1 MGGTRSHKRNKKL
14 RNRKMKMSNRNTGK
28 QNEKPERTDDS
39 GTPSQDDREDS
50 TQRLGL
56 DEAKKNKSDHGTPNQ
71 DDREDSIQRLGL
83 DEAEKN
89 KSDHGTPSQ
98 DDREDSTQRLGLD
111 EAEKNKSDHGT
122 PSQDDRED
130 STQCLGLEEA
140 EKDKSDHGTPSQDDR
155 EDSTQRLGLEEAEKD
170 KSDHGTPSQDDRED
184 STQRLSLK
192 EAEKNKSDHDMS
204 PNEKEGNEMEA
215 LGENDGNDNDDH
227 CGKKPFETPRSKVCE
242 VENSDRRNN
251 HLRNNVKE
259 ETESNNEQSTSEEVF
274 CQTERDN
281 FDTEE
286 QHRNNNTLKIEKG
299 KQADHNHMDETE
311 SQTEHK
317 HMNMDASQ
325 QNGEDGGKTNDIA
338 MTQSNNDQTTPEKDQ
353 PIHMERTTESIGV
366 NGAKIGVSPSQS
378 FHTGDIKDNQMD
390 NDNISTKTDTCYKE
404 DEPMS
409 SHSSE
414 YGTDR
419 GTDETPSSNASLNPQ
434 NQSREIS
441 EKNTSAESNDV
452 LTDDV
457 VVETTVVASD
467 AKSGDDSPSQSV
479 QNENIEHDNM
489 NSEEMQRS
497 ASHTTIGSLNTSITM
512 TPVQGLPSG
521 AFGDDVGD
529 PGVRNKEIPLD
540 ENEAGNNNVVG
551 ADNFE
556 NEADSIQSPTSGTNM
571 AYFQGS
577 DETHNSLSDIQNQSR
592 EISEK
597 NTSAE
602 SNDVLTDDVVV
613 ETTVVASD
621 AKSGDDSPSQSVQN
635 ENIEHDNINSEE
647 MQRSASHTTIGSLN
661 TSITM
666 TPVQGLPSGAFGDD
680 VGDPGVRNKE
690 IPLDENEAG
699 NNNVVGA
706 DNFENEADSIQSP
719 TSGTNMAYFQGS
731 DETHNSLSDIQNQS
745 REISEKNTSAE
756 SNDVLTDDVVV
767 ETTVVASDAKSG
779 DDSPSQSVQNE
790 NIEHG
795 NMNSEEMQRSAS
807 PTTIDSPNTSITMTP
822 VQGLPSGAFGDDV
835 GDPGVRNG
843 EVDNDSTSTE
853 TENNEDE
860 TMSHVNGEK
869 TAVDVGPSQSLQTG
883 DIKDDQMDGTEERHH
898 HGHVDQ
904 QNGQVDNDS
913 TSTKADNNEDEPMS
927 PQSSEYGT
935 DRGSDE
941 NPSSNASLNPR
952 NKSRGILEEDT
963 SMEPSDEVR
972 ETTVVASVAK
982 SGDDNTLQSVENENI
997 DRGNINSEGMQCSA
1011 SPNTIDSPNTYTT
1024 MKPVQGQSFRA
1035 FGDDVGDPGLRNGEM
1050 SLDENESEN
1059 NNVVSADNYE
1069 NEMVSFQSP
1078 TSGTNMAHYQ
1088 GSDETHNSLSDIQN
1102 QSREVSEKNT
1112 SAESNDVL
1120 REDAVVET
1128 TVIASDVNSGDDYTS
1143 QSVQNENID
1152 HSNINSEEM
1161 QRSASTTTIDSPNS
1175 SITTTPVQEQPSR
1188 AFGDDVS
1195 DSGLRNGEL
1204 SLYENETENDNVVNA
1219 DNFENEM
1226 DSPQSSESGNDMAHY
1241 EGSNETLS
1249 FNLLSD
1255 IQLKTSQEKE
1265 IEKLQREL
1273 NIKNENLA
1281 TLKEEMKRRD
1291 EIINEKN
1298 SENADLLHRCVA
1310 SETSAEAA
1318 DDLREQCED
1327 KNHQIETLEVKTSQ
1341 EKEIEKLQRELNI
1354 KNENLVTLQEEMKRR
1369 DEIINEKNSEN
1380 ADLLHRCV
1388 ASETSA
1394 EAADDLR
1401 EQCEDKT
1408 HQIETLEVK
1417 TSQEKE
1423 IEKLQRELNIKNENL
1438 VTLQEEMKR
1447 RDEIINEKNSENAD
1461 LLHRCVASETSAEAA
1476 DDLREQCEDK
1486 THQIETLEG
1495 DLASVRNEN
1504 ESLKRHLEETENVAA
1519 DHQRLIDDNKSL
1531 NEYLEQDRQ
1540 SSAALKEEAQAL
1552 KEQIT
1557 NKEDVLKELESQIKK
1572 AIEEKEE
1579 LGAKLAS
1586 RNENNSD
1593 FLSNYLEMKKK
1604 EEEMADQ
1611 AEKEKEFLKQRV
1623 TKLTECS
1630 QQLQAENK
1638 RIKDDLQLKSMEC
1651 GNLKSERLRITE
1663 CMQKVV
1669 REKQEMMYS
1678 MGNLQRIELENHQLK
1693 HQIMDQSEQITKLH
1707 ASLQEYGL
1715 LRDHIQEYYKAFQDS
1730 QLELQREKEK
1740 SRHINE
1746 LLSKTGYRLDSMASE
1761 LNNYRTMTEGY
1772 RRLLEEEK
1780 EKFNKLERKLD
1791 RPTIDN
1797 EKLKEERDK
1806 CEQKRQAECRDLLS
1820 KTQEGPSDGTT
1831 SLLQGFGN
1839 PSSQSKFV
1847 LGFGNPSSQSKFVL
1861 GIGRDKMNR
1870 KK

>member
-1 MGGTRSHKRNKKL
+1 
-14 RNRKMKMSNRNTGK
+14 
-28 QNEKPERTDDS
+28 
-39 GTPSQDDREDS
+39 
-50 TQRLGL
+50 
-56 DEAKKNKSDHGTPNQ
+56 
-71 DDREDSIQRLGL
+71 
-83 DEAEKN
+83 
-89 KSDHGTPSQ
+89 
-98 DDREDSTQRLGLD
+98 
-111 EAEKNKSDHGT
+111 
-122 PSQDDRED
+122 
-130 STQCLGLEEA
+130 
-140 EKDKSDHGTPSQDDR
+140 
-155 EDSTQRLGLEEAEKD
+155 
-170 KSDHGTPSQDDRED
+170 
-184 STQRLSLK
+184 
-192 EAEKNKSDHDMS
+192 MS

-898 HGHVDQ
+898 HGHVD
-904 QNGQVDNDS
+904 NDS

-1255 IQLKTSQEKE
+1255 IQQ
-1265 IEKLQREL
+1265 
-1273 NIKNENLA
+1273 NLA

-1327 KNHQIETLEVKTSQ
+1327 KNHQIETLE
-1341 EKEIEKLQRELNI
+1341 
-1354 KNENLVTLQEEMKRR
+1354 
-1369 DEIINEKNSEN
+1369 
-1380 ADLLHRCV
+1380 
-1388 ASETSA
+1388 
-1394 EAADDLR
+1394 
-1401 EQCEDKT
+1401 
-1408 HQIETLEVK
+1408 
-1417 TSQEKE
+1417 
-1423 IEKLQRELNIKNENL
+1423 
-1438 VTLQEEMKR
+1438 
-1447 RDEIINEKNSENAD
+1447 
-1461 LLHRCVASETSAEAA
+1461 
-1476 DDLREQCEDK
+1476 
-1486 THQIETLEG
+1486 G
-1495 DLASVRNEN
+1495 DLASVRYEK
-1504 ESLKRHLEETENVAA
+1504 ESLKRHLEEIENVAA
-1519 DHQRLIDDNKSL
+1519 DHQRLIDENKSL
-1531 NEYLEQDRQ
+1531 DEYLEQERQ
-1540 SSAALKEEAQAL
+1540 SSAALKEETQAL

-1557 NKEDVLKELESQIKK
+1557 NNEDVLKEFEKNNSDLLSKYLEMKKKEEELAAELKKMQENYQHEKRRSEELSDQLSLRNKEVITTENKYKQEIEELKAKYKTEKDQAEKEKELLKQCVTKLNEGSQQLQAENKRIKDDLQLKSKECGNLKSERLRITGELDAAKKEIAELSNERDKLGAYITTVNDEVRQLRAALELKEAEKNAANGNFVTYEGSNETLSYNLLSDIQQNVAADHQRLIDENKSLDEYLEQERQSSAALKEETQALKEQITNNEDVLKEFESQIKK

-1586 RNENNSD
+1586 RNENYSD
-1593 FLSNYLEMKKK
+1593 LLSNYLEMKKK
-1604 EEEMADQ
+1604 EEELAAELKKMQENYQHEKRRSEELSGQLSLRNKEVITTENKYKQEIEELKAKYKTEKDQ
-1611 AEKEKEFLKQRV
+1611 AEKEKELLKQCV
-1623 TKLTECS
+1623 TKLNEGS

-1638 RIKDDLQLKSMEC
+1638 RIKDDLQLKSKEC
-1651 GNLKSERLRITE
+1651 GNLKSERLRITGELDAAKKEIAELSNERDKLGAYITTVNDEVRQLRAALELKEAEKNAANE

-1678 MGNLQRIELENHQLK
+1678 MGNLQRIELENHRLK
-1693 HQIMDQSEQITKLH
+1693 HQNMDQSEQITKLH

-1715 LRDHIQEYYKAFQDS
+1715 LRDHIQEYYKALQDS
-1730 QLELQREKEK
+1730 QMELQREKEK

-1746 LLSKTGYRLDSMASE
+1746 LLSKTGYRLDLMASE

-1772 RRLLEEEK
+1772 RRSLEEEK
-1780 EKFNKLERKLD
+1780 EKSNKLERKLD
-1791 RPTIDN
+1791 RLTIDN
-1797 EKLKEERDK
+1797 EKLTEERDK
-1806 CEQKRQAECRDLLS
+1806 CEQKSFEYKDECRSLREDLEKSQAECRDLLS
-1820 KTQEGPSDGTT
+1820 QTQEGASDGTT
-1831 SLLQGFGN
+1831 SLLQGKQQN
-1839 PSSQSKFV
+1839 S
-1847 LGFGNPSSQSKFVL
+1847 
-1861 GIGRDKMNR
+1861 
-1870 KK
+1870 

>member
-1050 SLDENESEN
+1050 SLNENEAEN
-1059 NNVVSADNYE
+1059 NNVVTADNFE
-1069 NEMVSFQSP
+1069 NEVDSFQSP

-1088 GSDETHNSLSDIQN
+1088 GSEETHNFLSDIQN

-1112 SAESNDVL
+1112 SAESNDVW

-1128 TVIASDVNSGDDYTS
+1128 TVIASDANSGDDYTS

-1161 QRSASTTTIDSPNS
+1161 QRSPSPTTIDSPNS
-1175 SITTTPVQEQPSR
+1175 SITSTPVQEQPSR

-1195 DSGLRNGEL
+1195 DSGLRNGEAERKSVSQTVVGL
-1204 SLYENETENDNVVNA
+1204 IFGVFKFVIFMSSSIFGNFMSLYENEAENDNAVDA

-1226 DSPQSSESGNDMAHY
+1226 DSPKSSESRNDMAHY
-1241 EGSNETLS
+1241 EGSNETLGY
-1249 FNLLSD
+1249 NLLSD
-1255 IQLKTSQEKE
+1255 IQL
-1265 IEKLQREL
+1265 
-1273 NIKNENLA
+1273 
-1281 TLKEEMKRRD
+1281 
-1291 EIINEKN
+1291 
-1298 SENADLLHRCVA
+1298 
-1310 SETSAEAA
+1310 
-1318 DDLREQCED
+1318 
-1327 KNHQIETLEVKTSQ
+1327 
-1341 EKEIEKLQRELNI
+1341 
-1354 KNENLVTLQEEMKRR
+1354 
-1369 DEIINEKNSEN
+1369 
-1380 ADLLHRCV
+1380 
-1388 ASETSA
+1388 
-1394 EAADDLR
+1394 
-1401 EQCEDKT
+1401 
-1408 HQIETLEVK
+1408 K

>member
-843 EVDNDSTSTE
+843 EVDNDSTST
-853 TENNEDE
+853 
-860 TMSHVNGEK
+860 
-869 TAVDVGPSQSLQTG
+869 
-883 DIKDDQMDGTEERHH
+883 
-898 HGHVDQ
+898 
-904 QNGQVDNDS
+904 
-913 TSTKADNNEDEPMS
+913 KADNNEDEPMS

-1394 EAADDLR
+1394 EAADD
-1401 EQCEDKT
+1401 
-1408 HQIETLEVK
+1408 I
-1417 TSQEKE
+1417 
-1423 IEKLQRELNIKNENL
+1423 
-1438 VTLQEEMKR
+1438 
-1447 RDEIINEKNSENAD
+1447 
-1461 LLHRCVASETSAEAA
+1461 
-1476 DDLREQCEDK
+1476 REQCEDK

-1495 DLASVRNEN
+1495 DLASMRNEN
-1504 ESLKRHLEETENVAA
+1504 ESLKRHLEEIENVAA
-1519 DHQRLIDDNKSL
+1519 DHQRLIDENKSL
-1531 NEYLEQDRQ
+1531 NEYLEQERQ

-1572 AIEEKEE
+1572 TIEEKEE
-1579 LGAKLAS
+1579 LGERLAR

-1593 FLSNYLEMKKK
+1593 LLSNYLEMKKK
-1604 EEEMADQ
+1604 EEELAAELKEMQENYQYEKRRSEELSGQLSLRNEEVITTENKYKQEIEELKAKYKTEKDQ
-1611 AEKEKEFLKQRV
+1611 AEKEKELLKQRV
-1623 TKLTECS
+1623 TKLTEGS

-1651 GNLKSERLRITE
+1651 GNLKSERLRITGELNAAKKEIAELSNERDKLGAYITTVNDEVRQLRAALELKEAEKNAANE

-1678 MGNLQRIELENHQLK
+1678 MGNLQRIELENHRLK
-1693 HQIMDQSEQITKLH
+1693 HQNMDQSEQITKLH

-1715 LRDHIQEYYKAFQDS
+1715 LRDHIQEYYKALQDS
-1730 QLELQREKEK
+1730 QMELQREKEK

-1772 RRLLEEEK
+1772 RRSLEEEK
-1780 EKFNKLERKLD
+1780 EKSNKLERKLD
-1791 RPTIDN
+1791 RLTIDN
-1797 EKLKEERDK
+1797 EKLTEERDK
-1806 CEQKRQAECRDLLS
+1806 CEQKSFEYKDECRSLREDLEKSQAECRDLLS
-1820 KTQEGPSDGTT
+1820 QTQEGASDGTT
-1831 SLLQGFGN
+1831 SLLQGNYFTSTPMGNGFGK
-1839 PSSQSKFV
+1839 PSSQSNFV
-1847 LGFGNPSSQSKFVL
+1847 F
-1861 GIGRDKMNR
+1861 GIGGDKMNR